1 MYTTTKW
8 INDSKTAK
16 LAMSFAFFD
25 KMFFSFEILSIVV
38 SIDEFIASVIS
49 MMNIEE
55 VMYIFFMR
63 EMSIYTSEIPVNI
76 KSSSSSRKA
85 RSLIIKLIPDNEF
98 LKAQNNFFISTF
110 YLNILFDALNF
121 SCEILNKSEIE

>member
-1 MYTTTKW
+1 MYTSTKW

-25 KMFFSFEILSIVV
+25 RMFFSFEILSMVV

-49 MMNIEE
+49 TMNIEE
-55 VMYIFFMR
+55 IMYIFFMR

-85 RSLIIKLIPDNEF
+85 RSLIINLIPDNEF
-98 LKAQNNFFISTF
+98 LKA
-110 YLNILFDALNF
+110 
-121 SCEILNKSEIE
+121 

>member
-25 KMFFSFEILSIVV
+25 RMFFSFEILSIVV

>member
-1 MYTTTKW
+1 MYTITKW

>member
-8 INDSKTAK
+8 INDSKTEK
-16 LAMSFAFFD
+16 LAISFAFFD
-25 KMFFSFEILSIVV
+25 RMFFSFEILSMVV
-38 SIDEFIASVIS
+38 SIDEFIVSVIS
-49 MMNIEE
+49 TMNIEE
-55 VMYIFFMR
+55 IMYIFFMR

-85 RSLIIKLIPDNEF
+85 RSLIINLIPDNEF
-98 LKAQNNFFISTF
+98 LNAKTNFFILTF
-110 YLNILFDALNF
+110 YLNILFDASNF

>member
-1 MYTTTKW
+1 MYTITKW

-98 LKAQNNFFISTF
+98 LKA
-110 YLNILFDALNF
+110 
-121 SCEILNKSEIE
+121 